1 MSTFF
6 SLSLLSLLIIVAI
19 SLVIVAM
26 LFLIIVIV
34 LLLSLAVIVI
44 VYVFYG
50 YGVTCVPDLSCR
62 GMSTMRFL
70 CISPFR
76 ILSLLVFFFLI
87 RLFIGYFI
95 AK

>member
-1 MSTFF
+1 MHLVCDFWHLTRQVASVHFLLTLTAFF
-6 SLSLLSLLIIVAI
+6 IDNSCYIIGN
-19 SLVIVAM
+19 SCYVILDYSNRA
-26 LFLIIVIV
+26 
-34 LLLSLAVIVI
+34 AVIVI

-76 ILSLLVFFFLI
+76 ILSLLV
-87 RLFIGYFI
+87 LF
-95 AK
+95 